1 MSKISLVLSKLLSD
15 NIAKCIDDM
24 ESVEE
29 VRVRIGKRT
38 KVLISGNY
46 RAIRHVASDAD
57 ISHILAIASKSSI
70 FAVEQSISRG
80 FISTECGIR
89 IGVCGEAIYDGGK
102 YKTLKNIASLIIR
115 APHEVKSL
123 PIAVQDAINPFVS
136 TLIVSP
142 PSGGKTTMLREI
154 ARRISNKGERV
165 VIIDE
170 RYEISGISCGKPE
183 LDIGENTDIIAGTD
197 KLTAYEIAIRG
208 CNPSVLVTDEI
219 FGRDDVYA
227 LSDCVRSGIK
237 ILASMHG
244 NSLNAIT
251 RVDGISDIFNRVLL
265 LDGIPN
271 IGKVIDIVDLS

>member
-1 MSKISLVLSKLLSD
+1 
-15 NIAKCIDDM
+15 M

-46 RAIRHVASDAD
+46 RAIRHVASDED

>member
-1 MSKISLVLSKLLSD
+1 MSKISIILKGLLSD
-15 NIAKCIDDM
+15 SIVECIDDM
-24 ESVEE
+24 EAVEE
-29 VRVRIGKRT
+29 VRVRLGKRT
-38 KVLISGNY
+38 KVLISGSY
-46 RAIRHVASDAD
+46 RAIRHIASVDD

-102 YKTLKNIASLIIR
+102 YKTLKNISSLIIR
-115 APHEVKSL
+115 APHEIKSL
-123 PIAVQDAINPFVS
+123 PMTVQNSINPFVS

-197 KLTAYEIAIRG
+197 KITAYEIAVRG

-219 FGRDDVYA
+219 FGRDDVFA
-227 LSDCVRSGIK
+227 LADCVRSGIK

-244 NSLNAIT
+244 NDINAVNK
-251 RVDGISDIFNRVLL
+251 VDGISDIFNRVIV
-265 LDGIPN
+265 LDGVPN
-271 IGKVIDIVDLS
+271 IGKVIDIADLS

>member
-1 MSKISLVLSKLLSD
+1 MSKISKVLNGLLS
-15 NIAKCIDDM
+15 NSIVECIDDM

-29 VRVRIGKRT
+29 VRVRLGKRT

-46 RAIRHVASDAD
+46 RTIRHMASVDD
-57 ISHILAIASKSSI
+57 ISYILAIASKSSI

-102 YKTLKNIASLIIR
+102 YKTLKNIGSLIIR
-115 APHEVKSL
+115 APHEIKSL
-123 PIAVQDAINPFVS
+123 PIAVQDSISPFVS

-154 ARRISNKGERV
+154 ARRVSNKGERV

-197 KLTAYEIAIRG
+197 KITAYEIAVRG

-219 FGRDDVYA
+219 FGRNDVYA
-227 LSDCVRSGIK
+227 LTDCVRSGIK

-244 NSLNAIT
+244 NNIRAVT
-251 RVDGISDIFNRVLL
+251 KVEGISEIFNRVIV

-271 IGKVIDIVDLS
+271 IGKVIDIVDLT

>member
-1 MSKISLVLSKLLSD
+1 MNKISDILKKLLSS
-15 NIAKCIDDM
+15 NISECIDDM

-29 VRVRIGKRT
+29 IRVRLGKKT
-38 KVLISGNY
+38 KVLISGSY
-46 RAIRHVASDAD
+46 RTIRHVASAD
-57 ISHILAIASKSSI
+57 DIAHILAIASKSSI
-70 FAVEQSISRG
+70 FAVEQTIARG
-80 FISTECGIR
+80 FIATECGIR
-89 IGVCGEAIYDGGK
+89 IGVCGEAIYDAGK
-102 YKTLKNIASLIIR
+102 YKTLKNIGSLIIR
-115 APHEVKSL
+115 APHEIKSL
-123 PIAVQDAINPFVS
+123 PISVQDAIQPFVS

-154 ARRISNKGERV
+154 ARRISNRGERV

-170 RYEISGISCGKPE
+170 RYEISGISCGNPE

-197 KLTAYEIAIRG
+197 KITAYEIAIRG

-227 LSDCVRSGIK
+227 LGDCVRSGIK

-244 NSLNAIT
+244 KNLNAIT
-251 RVDGISDIFNRVLL
+251 RLDGIDKIFNKVIV

-271 IGKVIDIVDLS
+271 IGKVVEIADIN

>member
-1 MSKISLVLSKLLSD
+1 MSKISKVLNGLLS
-15 NIAKCIDDM
+15 NSIVECIDDM

-29 VRVRIGKRT
+29 VRVRLGKRT

-46 RAIRHVASDAD
+46 RTIRHIASVDD
-57 ISHILAIASKSSI
+57 ISYILAIASKSSI

-102 YKTLKNIASLIIR
+102 YKTLKNIGSLIIR
-115 APHEVKSL
+115 APHEIKSL
-123 PIAVQDAINPFVS
+123 PIAVQDSISPFVS

-154 ARRISNKGERV
+154 ARRVSNKGERV

-197 KLTAYEIAIRG
+197 KITAYEIAVRG

-219 FGRDDVYA
+219 FGRNDVYA
-227 LSDCVRSGIK
+227 LADCVRSGIK

-244 NSLNAIT
+244 NDIKAVT
-251 RVDGISDIFNRVLL
+251 KVDGISEIFNRVIV

-271 IGKVIDIVDLS
+271 IGKVIDIVDLT